1 MLKKHK
7 ILIVDDEKPNRK
19 ILSALLEDDFEI
31 ILAKDGKQVFER
43 FRDNKNIDLVIL
55 DIMLPDMDGYE
66 ILKHMKNDECLRQ
79 IPVVIIS
86 VLDSLENEE
95 KGLKLGAVDYI
106 TKPFHPGIVQLRV
119 KNHIKLVE
127 QRQMLEDLVGIDGLT
142 GINNRRNFD
151 QLYSKQWLSSKRSGS
166 PLSLI
171 MIDVDDFKK
180 YNDAYGHAA
189 GDAVLKAISNVLNS
203 TINRPDDT
211 ISRYGGEEFVA
222 ILPNTDS
229 DGAKFIAENLRS
241 SVEALKIPHESSDTS
256 DYVTISL
263 GGITS
268 NPEKNLT
275 LAEFLKTSDQMLYLA
290 KAAGKNCVR
299 WCEVQ

>member
-7 ILIVDDEKPNRK
+7 ILIVDDEKSNRK
-19 ILSALLEDDFEI
+19 ILSALLEADFEI

-43 FRDNKNIDLVIL
+43 FRDNKDIDLVIL

-66 ILKHMKNDECLRQ
+66 ILKHMKNDECLRE

-119 KNHIKLVE
+119 KNHIQLVE

-151 QLYSKQWLSSKRSGS
+151 QLYSKQWLSSRRSGNL
-166 PLSLI
+166 LSLI
-171 MIDVDDFKK
+171 MIDVDNFKK
-180 YNDAYGHAA
+180 YNDTYGHAA

-203 TINRPDDT
+203 TIKRPDDT

-222 ILPNTDS
+222 TLPNTDS
-229 DGAKFIAENLRS
+229 DGAKFIAEKLRR
-241 SVEALKIPHESSDTS
+241 SVEDLKIPHESSDTS

-268 NPEKNLT
+268 NPEKNSTLT
-275 LAEFLKTSDQMLYLA
+275 EFLKTSDQMLYLA

-299 WCEVQ
+299 WGKV